1 MSRTTTTRQTDRRS
15 SSPRHR
21 TPAFVRGIPAR
32 TWQHALGPRP

>member
-1 MSRTTTTRQTDRRS
+1 MSRPTTRHPARQGP

-32 TWQHALGPRP
+32 TWQHALAPRP